1 MEAKEKKDKTV
12 VRSWRNITQIAGRK
26 AVTKIARNR
35 KIVSYCKNSAIGLSA
50 IAIAAGLFFGV
61 QFAVARY
68 GSIKLAGPSENV
80 RRILFRSDGVLS
92 HDWVQKV
99 VRIPAATE
107 MMDVDIFA
115 IKELL
120 ESHGQVREAEVWR
133 RFPDQLEIALKERE
147 PLLRARVPARRE
159 GFDELLVAADGTIY
173 TGFDY
178 SEEGLREIP
187 YLGGLTFRREADGF
201 QPVPGMETLKELLI
215 LARERYP
222 EIYRTW
228 RVVSCEDFSGARD
241 RLGEVIKIGGTD
253 IREVVF
259 FPDGFEGQL
268 DRLAHVVEYSQQRRV
283 SVLKR
288 VDLSLG
294 EQVSVHYYAKL
305 NPGAILRS
313 TFSR

>member
-1 MEAKEKKDKTV
+1 MKAKKKKETAV
-12 VRSWRNITQIAGRK
+12 VRSWRNISQIAGRK

-35 KIVSYCKNSAIGLSA
+35 RILWYCKISAIGLSA
-50 IAIAAGLFFGV
+50 IAVVAGLYFGV
-61 QFAVARY
+61 CLAVTEY

-92 HDWVQKV
+92 HDWVRRV
-99 VRIPAATE
+99 VRIPATTE

-115 IKELL
+115 IQELL
-120 ESHGQVREAEVWR
+120 ESYGQVGKAEVWR

-147 PLLRARVPARRE
+147 PLLRARVPAQGK

-178 SEEGLREIP
+178 SEEELREIP
-187 YLGGLTFRREADGF
+187 YLGGLAFRRDAGGF
-201 QPVPGMETLKELLI
+201 QPVPGMETLQKLLS

-228 RVVSCEDFSGARD
+228 RVVSCENFSGAQD
-241 RLGEVIKIGGTD
+241 KLGEVIKIGGTD

-259 FPDGFEGQL
+259 LADDFEKQL
-268 DRLAHVVEYSQQRRV
+268 DRLARVVEYSQQRRI

-294 EQVSVHYYAKL
+294 EQVSVQYYAKL
-305 NPGAILRS
+305 NPGAILRG
-313 TFSR
+313 TFPR